1 MTMLA
6 RAEPCSRLFPQLFLD
21 YCSTVARLF
30 LDYFSTISSTFA
42 KPPLDGHRHTVNDKV
57 SLPINRQAVHHQ
69 CGGL

>member
-6 RAEPCSRLFPQLFLD
+6 RAEPCSRLFP
-21 YCSTVARLF
+21 RLF

-57 SLPINRQAVHHQ
+57 SLPINRQAVHHHYS
-69 CGGL
+69 GL